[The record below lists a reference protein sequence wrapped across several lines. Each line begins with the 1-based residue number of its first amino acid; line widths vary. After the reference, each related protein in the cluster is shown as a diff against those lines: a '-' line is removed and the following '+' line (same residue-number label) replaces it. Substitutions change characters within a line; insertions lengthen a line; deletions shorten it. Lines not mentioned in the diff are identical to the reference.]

1 VAFTT
6 FASNVGRL
14 RSVAAAAAMAG
25 REVVVVGRAMR
36 RVIDVATEL
45 GYLDG
50 LPPFRDEDTYPHLPR
65 GKVVVLLT
73 GSQGEPRAALA
84 RVVDDEHKTVKLDRG
99 DIVVFSSR
107 AIPGNEVAINRIV
120 NGLTERAIRVIT
132 DRERLVHV
140 SGHPRRDELRQL
152 YAWLKPAI
160 AIPVH
165 GEAMHL
171 AAHARFARE
180 LGVPTV
186 LEIENGAM
194 VRLAPAPAE
203 QVDEIAAGRIY
214 KDGTII
220 GDIDMVGVPERRR
233 LAFSGHVGVA
243 LVLSERGDLEQ
254 DPEIVLT
261 GLPKAERNGRPLDE
275 AVMTAVL
282 GTLDSI
288 PRPRRCDPEVVRE
301 AVRRSVRAAVAEAWG
316 KKPVCTVFVA
326 VV

>member
-1 VAFTT
+1 
-6 FASNVGRL
+6 
-14 RSVAAAAAMAG
+14 M
-25 REVVVVGRAMR
+25 
-36 RVIDVATEL
+36 
-45 GYLDG
+45 
-50 LPPFRDEDTYPHLPR
+50 
-65 GKVVVLLT
+65 
-73 GSQGEPRAALA
+73 
-84 RVVDDEHKTVKLDRG
+84 
-99 DIVVFSSR
+99 
-107 AIPGNEVAINRIV
+107 
-120 NGLTERAIRVIT
+120 
-132 DRERLVHV
+132 
-140 SGHPRRDELRQL
+140 RQL

-194 VRLAPAPAE
+194 IRLAPAPAE
-203 QVDEIAAGRIY
+203 QVDEITAGRIY
-214 KDGTII
+214 KDGSIV

-243 LVLSERGDLEQ
+243 LVMSERGEVEQ
-254 DPEIVLT
+254 DPEIVLI
-261 GLPKAERNGRPLDE
+261 GLPKADRNGRPLDE
-275 AVMTAVL
+275 TVLTAIL

-288 PRPRRCDPEVVRE
+288 PRPRRRDPEVVRE
-301 AVRRSVRAAVAEAWG
+301 AVRRSVRAVVAEAWG